1 MKVDMNSA
9 GSRFTLLEPEVYEWD
24 EIPILF
30 HEVPAGYTT
39 DFESTPPWVRS
50 FFPHPSRA
58 SHAAVFHDWLY
69 DCHHKG
75 KEPCYRK
82 TADMLLREQMKRDG
96 VGFRT
101 RWTFWLFV
109 RLFGGSYWNKKES

>member
-1 MKVDMNSA
+1 MNAA
-9 GSRFTLLEPEVYEWD
+9 GSRFTLLEVETYRIGSFGFD
-24 EIPILF
+24 
-30 HEVPAGYTT
+30 VPAGYTT

-58 SHAAVFHDWLY
+58 SHAAVLHDWLY

-75 KEPCYRK
+75 FPLCDRK
-82 TADMLLREQMKRDG
+82 TADWILREQMKIDG

-101 RWTFWLFV
+101 RWTFWIFV
-109 RLFGGSYWNKKES
+109 RLFGWSFWDKKES